1 MNNFKIMKPKYL
13 SLFLILFFIKSFS
26 QTPISLENAYDRAIQ
41 NNLNL
46 KSGQLKV
53 DYQNRIQNSA
63 VAIDPLNI
71 TGEIGQINSA
81 YVDNAFSVN
90 QTLRLPKFYKTQKQ
104 VLTEQWKNAMLGLD
118 VQKWQLKREIAL
130 VYNNLNYLDEKQKL
144 LKITDSI
151 YSNYYKRSELRLKAG
166 ESNILE
172 KTTAEAYRS
181 QAEIQLQSLLKD
193 REISLYQFNYLIN
206 GGEMYQNEK
215 GSFYLLNLDF
225 DENFSGNPLVL
236 SLLEHQKNIEN
247 ARLEAEKAKL
257 LPSLNFGINSTTMKG
272 NGSDDKYYNGTH
284 RFQSGLVG
292 VALPV
297 FNSAQKSLIE
307 GQKINQQI
315 ADNNYDIAVRDFKN
329 RYAKTYG
336 EYQKLKS
343 EIDYYKAKGL
353 KNAQTIL
360 FTADLLSKEGEINY
374 LEYTILVNQSLD
386 IQNRYIDAQNNLN
399 EKIIELNN
407 LKNK

>member
-1 MNNFKIMKPKYL
+1 
-13 SLFLILFFIKSFS
+13 
-26 QTPISLENAYDRAIQ
+26 PISLENAYDRAIQ

-46 KSGQLKV
+46 KSGQLKI

-90 QTLRLPKFYKTQKQ
+90 QMLRLPKFYKTQKQ

-144 LKITDSI
+144 LKIADSI

-181 QAEIQLQSLLKD
+181 QAEIQLQSLMKD
-193 REISLYQFNYLIN
+193 REISLHQFNYLIN
-206 GGEMYQNEK
+206 DGEIYGNEK
-215 GSFYLLNLDF
+215 GSFYLLKFDF

-236 SLLEHQKNIEN
+236 SQLEHQKNIEN

-257 LPSLNFGINSTTMKG
+257 LPSFNLGINSTTMKG
-272 NGSDDKYYNGTH
+272 NGSDDKFYNGTH
-284 RFQSGLVG
+284 RFQTGLVG

-315 ADNNYDIAVRDFKN
+315 AENNYDIAVRDFKN
-329 RYAKTYG
+329 RYAKTYS

-343 EIDYYKAKGL
+343 EIDYYKTKGL
-353 KNAQTIL
+353 K
-360 FTADLLSKEGEINY
+360 
-374 LEYTILVNQSLD
+374 
-386 IQNRYIDAQNNLN
+386 
-399 EKIIELNN
+399 
-407 LKNK
+407 

>member
-1 MNNFKIMKPKYL
+1 MNNYKIMKPKYF
-13 SLFLILFFIKSFS
+13 SLFLILFFLKSFS
-26 QTPISLENAYDRAIQ
+26 QTSISLQNAYDKAIQ

-71 TGEIGQINSA
+71 NAEIGQINSA

-104 VLTEQWKNAMLGLD
+104 VLTEQWKNAMLDLD

-144 LKITDSI
+144 LKKADSI
-151 YSNYYKRSELRLKAG
+151 YSNYYKRSEIRLKAG

-181 QAEIQLQSLLKD
+181 QAEIQLQSLMKD
-193 REISLYQFNYLIN
+193 REISLHQFNYLIN
-206 GGEMYQNEK
+206 DGEIYGNEK
-215 GSFYLLNLDF
+215 GRFYLLNLDF
-225 DENFSGNPLVL
+225 DENFSGNPTVL
-236 SLLEHQKNIEN
+236 SQLEHQKNIEN

-257 LPSLNFGINSTTMKG
+257 LPSFNLGINSTTMKG
-272 NGSDDKYYNGTH
+272 NGSDDKYYNGTQ

-315 ADNNYDIAVRDFKN
+315 AENNYDIAVRDFKN

-343 EIDYYKAKGL
+343 EIDYYKTKGL
-353 KNAQTIL
+353 KNAQTIM

-399 EKIIELNN
+399 EKIIELNT

>member
-1 MNNFKIMKPKYL
+1 MNNFKIMKPKYF
-13 SLFLILFFIKSFS
+13 SLFLILFFLKSFS
-26 QTPISLENAYDRAIQ
+26 QTPISLENAYDKAIQ

-144 LKITDSI
+144 LKKADSI

-181 QAEIQLQSLLKD
+181 QAEIQLQNLVKD
-193 REISLYQFNYLIN
+193 REISLHQFNYLIN
-206 GGEMYQNEK
+206 DGEMYQNEK
-215 GSFYLLNLDF
+215 DNFYLLNLDF
-225 DENFSGNPLVL
+225 DENFNGNPLVL
-236 SLLEHQKNIEN
+236 SQLEHQKRIEN

-257 LPSLNFGINSTTMKG
+257 LPSFNFGINSTTMKG
-272 NGSDDKYYNGTH
+272 TGSDDKYYNGTH

-329 RYAKTYG
+329 RYAKTYS

-386 IQNRYIDAQNNLN
+386 IQNKYIDAQNNLN

>member
-13 SLFLILFFIKSFS
+13 RLFLILFFLKSFP

-71 TGEIGQINSA
+71 NAEIGQINSA

-104 VLTEQWKNAMLGLD
+104 VLTEQWKNAKLGLD
-118 VQKWQLKREIAL
+118 VQKWQLKKEIAL

-144 LKITDSI
+144 LKKADSI

-193 REISLYQFNYLIN
+193 REISIHQFSYLIN
-206 GGEMYQNEK
+206 DGEMYQNEK

-236 SLLEHQKNIEN
+236 SQLERQKNIEN

-257 LPSLNFGINSTTMKG
+257 LPSFNLGINSTTMKG
-272 NGSDDKYYNGTH
+272 NGSDDKFYNGTH
-284 RFQSGLVG
+284 RFQTGLVG

-315 ADNNYDIAVRDFKN
+315 AENNYDIAVRDFKN
-329 RYAKTYG
+329 RYAKTYS

-343 EIDYYKAKGL
+343 EIDYYKTKGL

-386 IQNRYIDAQNNLN
+386 IQNKYIDAQNALN

>member
-1 MNNFKIMKPKYL
+1 MNNLKTMKPKYL
-13 SLFLILFFIKSFS
+13 SLFFLMFFLKTLS
-26 QTPISLENAYDRAIQ
+26 QVPISLENAYERAIQ

-71 TGEIGQINSA
+71 TGEVGQINSA

-104 VLTEQWKNAMLGLD
+104 VLTEQWKNAMLGLE

-144 LKITDSI
+144 LKKVDSI
-151 YSNYYKRSELRLKAG
+151 YSNYYRRSELRLKAG

-181 QAEIQLQSLLKD
+181 QAEIQLQNLVKD
-193 REISLYQFNYLIN
+193 REISLHQFNYLIN
-206 GGEMYQNEK
+206 DGENYENEK
-215 GSFYLLNLDF
+215 DSFYHLNLDF
-225 DENFSGNPLVL
+225 DENFNGNPLVL
-236 SLLEHQKNIEN
+236 SQLEHQKRIEN

-257 LPSLNFGINSTTMKG
+257 LPSFNFGINSTTMKG
-272 NGSDDKYYNGTH
+272 TGSDDKYYNGTH

-292 VALPV
+292 LALPV
-297 FNSAQKSLIE
+297 FNAAQKSFIE

-315 ADNNYDIAVRDFKN
+315 AENNYDIAVREFKN
-329 RYAKTYG
+329 RYAKTFA

-343 EIDYYKAKGL
+343 EIDYYKSKGL
-353 KNAQTIL
+353 KNAQTIM
-360 FTADLLSKEGEINY
+360 FTADLLSREGEINY

-386 IQNRYIDAQNNLN
+386 IQNKYIDAQNALN

-407 LKNK
+407 LKNN

>member
-13 SLFLILFFIKSFS
+13 SLFLILFFLKSFP

-71 TGEIGQINSA
+71 NAEIGQINSA

-90 QTLRLPKFYKTQKQ
+90 QTLRLPKFYRTHKQ
-104 VLTEQWKNAMLGLD
+104 VLTEQWKNAILGLE

-144 LKITDSI
+144 LKKTDSI

-181 QAEIQLQSLLKD
+181 QAELQLQSLLKD
-193 REISLYQFNYLIN
+193 REISLHQFNYLIN
-206 GGEMYQNEK
+206 EGEMYQNEK
-215 GSFYLLNLDF
+215 GSFYLLNLNF

-236 SLLEHQKNIEN
+236 SQLEHQKNIEN

-257 LPSLNFGINSTTMKG
+257 LPSFNLGINSTTMKG
-272 NGSDDKYYNGTH
+272 TGSDDKYYNGTH

-297 FNSAQKSLIE
+297 FNAAQKSLIE

-315 ADNNYDIAVRDFKN
+315 AENNYNIAIRDFKN

-343 EIDYYKAKGL
+343 ETDYYKAKGL

-386 IQNRYIDAQNNLN
+386 IQNRYIDAQNTLN

-407 LKNK
+407 LQNK

>member
-46 KSGQLKV
+46 KSGQLKI

-90 QTLRLPKFYKTQKQ
+90 QMLRLPKFYKTQKQ

-206 GGEMYQNEK
+206 DGEIYQNEK

-236 SLLEHQKNIEN
+236 SQLEHQKNIEN

>member
-90 QTLRLPKFYKTQKQ
+90 QMLRLPKFYKTQKQ

-193 REISLYQFNYLIN
+193 RETSLYQFNYLIN
-206 GGEMYQNEK
+206 DGEIYQNEK

-236 SLLEHQKNIEN
+236 SQLEHQKNIEN

>member
-13 SLFLILFFIKSFS
+13 SLFLILFFLKSFS
-26 QTPISLENAYDRAIQ
+26 QTPISLENAYDKAIQ

-71 TGEIGQINSA
+71 NAEIGQINSA

-144 LKITDSI
+144 LKKADSI
-151 YSNYYKRSELRLKAG
+151 YSNYYKRSEIRLKAG

-181 QAEIQLQSLLKD
+181 QAEIQLQSLMKD
-193 REISLYQFNYLIN
+193 REISLHQFNYLIN
-206 GGEMYQNEK
+206 DGELYGNEK

-225 DENFSGNPLVL
+225 DEDFSGNSTVL
-236 SLLEHQKNIEN
+236 SQLEHQKNIEN

-257 LPSLNFGINSTTMKG
+257 LPSFNLGINSTTMKG
-272 NGSDDKYYNGTH
+272 NGSDDKYYNGTQ
-284 RFQSGLVG
+284 RFQSGLIG
-292 VALPV
+292 LALPV
-297 FNSAQKSLIE
+297 FNAAQKSLIE

-315 ADNNYDIAVRDFKN
+315 AENNYDIAVRDFKN

-343 EIDYYKAKGL
+343 EIDYYKTKGL

-386 IQNRYIDAQNNLN
+386 IQNKYIDAQNTLN

>member
-1 MNNFKIMKPKYL
+1 MNNFKIMKPKYF
-13 SLFLILFFIKSFS
+13 SLFLILFFLKSFS
-26 QTPISLENAYDRAIQ
+26 QTPISLENAYDKAIQ

-71 TGEIGQINSA
+71 NAEIGQINSA

-104 VLTEQWKNAMLGLD
+104 VLTEQWKNAMLDLD

-144 LKITDSI
+144 LKKADSI
-151 YSNYYKRSELRLKAG
+151 YSNYYKRSEIRLKAG

-181 QAEIQLQSLLKD
+181 QAEIQLQNLVKD
-193 REISLYQFNYLIN
+193 REISLHQLNYLIN
-206 GGEMYQNEK
+206 DGEMYQNEK
-215 GSFYLLNLDF
+215 EKFYLLNLDF
-225 DENFSGNPLVL
+225 DENFNGNPLVL
-236 SLLEHQKNIEN
+236 SQLEHQKRIEN

-257 LPSLNFGINSTTMKG
+257 LPSFNFGINSTTMKG
-272 NGSDDKYYNGTH
+272 TGSDDKYYNGTQ

-315 ADNNYDIAVRDFKN
+315 AKNNYDIAVRDFKN

-343 EIDYYKAKGL
+343 EIDYYKTKGL
-353 KNAQTIL
+353 KNAQTIM

-399 EKIIELNN
+399 EKIIELNT

>member
-1 MNNFKIMKPKYL
+1 MNNFKIMKPKYF
-13 SLFLILFFIKSFS
+13 SLFLILFFLKSFS
-26 QTPISLENAYDRAIQ
+26 QTPISLENAYDKAIQ

-206 GGEMYQNEK
+206 DGEIYQNEK

-236 SLLEHQKNIEN
+236 SQLEHQKNIEN

-284 RFQSGLVG
+284 RFQSSLVG

-329 RYAKTYG
+329 RYAKTYS

-386 IQNRYIDAQNNLN
+386 IQNKYIDAQNNLN

>member
-1 MNNFKIMKPKYL
+1 
-13 SLFLILFFIKSFS
+13 
-26 QTPISLENAYDRAIQ
+26 
-41 NNLNL
+41 
-46 KSGQLKV
+46 
-53 DYQNRIQNSA
+53 NRIKNSA

-71 TGEIGQINSA
+71 NAEIGQINSA

-104 VLTEQWKNAMLGLD
+104 VLTEQWKNAMLDLD

-144 LKITDSI
+144 LKKADSI
-151 YSNYYKRSELRLKAG
+151 YSNYYKRSEIRLKAG

-181 QAEIQLQSLLKD
+181 QAEIQLQSLMKD
-193 REISLYQFNYLIN
+193 REISLHQFNYLIN
-206 GGEMYQNEK
+206 DGEIYGNEK
-215 GSFYLLNLDF
+215 GRFYLLNLDF
-225 DENFSGNPLVL
+225 DENFSGNPTVL
-236 SLLEHQKNIEN
+236 SQLEHQKNIEN

-257 LPSLNFGINSTTMKG
+257 LPSFNLGINSTTMKG
-272 NGSDDKYYNGTH
+272 NGSDDKYYNGTQ

-315 ADNNYDIAVRDFKN
+315 AENNYDIAVRDFKN

-343 EIDYYKAKGL
+343 EIDYYKTKGL
-353 KNAQTIL
+353 KNAQTIM

-399 EKIIELNN
+399 EKIIELNT

>member
-1 MNNFKIMKPKYL
+1 MKPKYL
-13 SLFLILFFIKSFS
+13 SLFLILFFLKSFP

-71 TGEIGQINSA
+71 NAEIGQINSA

-104 VLTEQWKNAMLGLD
+104 VLTEQWKNAKLGLD
-118 VQKWQLKREIAL
+118 VQKWQLKKEIAL

-144 LKITDSI
+144 LKKADSI
-151 YSNYYKRSELRLKAG
+151 YSNYYTRSELRLKAG

-193 REISLYQFNYLIN
+193 REISIHQFSYLIN
-206 GGEMYQNEK
+206 DGEMYQNEK

-236 SLLEHQKNIEN
+236 SQLERQKNIEN

-257 LPSLNFGINSTTMKG
+257 LPSFNLGINSTTMKG
-272 NGSDDKYYNGTH
+272 NGSDDKFYNGTH
-284 RFQSGLVG
+284 RFQTGLVG

-315 ADNNYDIAVRDFKN
+315 AENNYDIAVRDFKN
-329 RYAKTYG
+329 RYAKTYS

-343 EIDYYKAKGL
+343 EIDYYKTKGL

-386 IQNRYIDAQNNLN
+386 IQNKYIDAENTLN

>member
-1 MNNFKIMKPKYL
+1 MNNFKIMKPKYF
-13 SLFLILFFIKSFS
+13 SLFLILFFLKSFS
-26 QTPISLENAYDRAIQ
+26 QTPISLENAYDKAIQ

-206 GGEMYQNEK
+206 DGEIYQNEK

-236 SLLEHQKNIEN
+236 SQLEHQKNIEN

-272 NGSDDKYYNGTH
+272 TGSDDKYYNGTH

-329 RYAKTYG
+329 RYAKTYS

-386 IQNRYIDAQNNLN
+386 IQNKYIDAQNNLN

>member
-13 SLFLILFFIKSFS
+13 SLFLILFFLKSFS
-26 QTPISLENAYDRAIQ
+26 QTPISLENAYDKAIQ

-71 TGEIGQINSA
+71 NAEIGQINSA

-144 LKITDSI
+144 LKKADSI
-151 YSNYYKRSELRLKAG
+151 YSNYYKRSEIRLKAG

-181 QAEIQLQSLLKD
+181 QAEIQLQSLMKD
-193 REISLYQFNYLIN
+193 REISIHQFSYLIN
-206 GGEMYQNEK
+206 DGEIYGNEK

-225 DENFSGNPLVL
+225 DENFSGNPTLL
-236 SLLEHQKNIEN
+236 SQLEHQKNIEN

-257 LPSLNFGINSTTMKG
+257 LPSFNLGINSTTMKG

-297 FNSAQKSLIE
+297 FNSEQKSLIE

-315 ADNNYDIAVRDFKN
+315 AENNYDIAVRDFKN

-343 EIDYYKAKGL
+343 EIDYYKTKGL

-386 IQNRYIDAQNNLN
+386 IQNKYIDAQNTLN

>member
-1 MNNFKIMKPKYL
+1 MKPKYL

-46 KSGQLKV
+46 KSGQLKI

-90 QTLRLPKFYKTQKQ
+90 QMLRLPKFYKTQKQ

-206 GGEMYQNEK
+206 DGEIYQNEK

-236 SLLEHQKNIEN
+236 SQLEHQKNIEN